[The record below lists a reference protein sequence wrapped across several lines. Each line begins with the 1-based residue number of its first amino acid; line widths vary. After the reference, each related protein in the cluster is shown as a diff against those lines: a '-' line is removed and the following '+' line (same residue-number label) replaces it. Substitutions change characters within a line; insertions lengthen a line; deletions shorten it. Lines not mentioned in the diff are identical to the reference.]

1 MKKIPEVTFR
11 RELESIIRQSI
22 DSDYVSG
29 ILEHETGNGMTIFE
43 LIKDDVETTS
53 AWGDEHYYNGSD
65 IKLAIGR
72 VISKHL
78 GL

>member
-1 MKKIPEVTFR
+1 MKKIPKTTFR
-11 RELESIIRQSI
+11 REIETIICQSV
-22 DSDYVSG
+22 DSDYVGS

-53 AWGDEHYYNGSD
+53 AWGDDYHYNDSD

-72 VISKHL
+72 VISEHL

>member
-1 MKKIPEVTFR
+1 MKKIPEATFR
-11 RELESIIRQSI
+11 LELESILRQSV
-22 DSDYVSG
+22 DSDYIGS

-43 LIKDDVETTS
+43 LIKDDVEITS
-53 AWGDEHYYNGSD
+53 AWGDEHCYNDSD